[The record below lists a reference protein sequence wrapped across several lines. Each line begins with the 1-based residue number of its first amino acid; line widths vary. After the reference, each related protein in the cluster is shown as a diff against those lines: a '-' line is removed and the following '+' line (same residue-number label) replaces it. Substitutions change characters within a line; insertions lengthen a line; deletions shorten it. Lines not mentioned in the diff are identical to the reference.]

1 MRLRGFALNSFQSST
16 QNRLG
21 FGETQQRPLRYLLRN
36 ITLWFDC
43 LAPRILHSNGNQLM
57 MSLVWT
63 CQPLSAGIFNH
74 TLLAD
79 ARFSPAILWTLLG
92 LWTIALIL
100 FRIQSATLFAV
111 GLIATLAIVHHDFW
125 NWGVTERSMAGLPQ
139 GFVFH
144 VGLSIVAA
152 FLWWVV
158 TLTALS
164 LIHI

>member
-1 MRLRGFALNSFQSST
+1 MGPEAV
-16 QNRLG
+16 
-21 FGETQQRPLRYLLRN
+21 
-36 ITLWFDC
+36 TLFTTEHYTVGQP
-43 LAPRILHSNGNQLM
+43 PRILLSNGNQLM
-57 MSLVWT
+57 MSLDWT
-63 CQPLSAGIFNH
+63 CQQLSAGIFNH

-92 LWTIALIL
+92 LWILALIL

-125 NWGVTERSMAGLPQ
+125 NWGVTERSIGGLPQ

-152 FLWWVV
+152 FLWWIV
-158 TLTALS
+158 TLIAWPKDEWTEANEIKS
-164 LIHI
+164 QTDEASDTGAQV

>member
-1 MRLRGFALNSFQSST
+1 MGPEAV
-16 QNRLG
+16 
-21 FGETQQRPLRYLLRN
+21 
-36 ITLWFDC
+36 TLFTTEHYTVGQP
-43 LAPRILHSNGNQLM
+43 PRILLSNGNQLM
-57 MSLVWT
+57 MSLDWT
-63 CQPLSAGIFNH
+63 CQQLSAGIFNH

-92 LWTIALIL
+92 LWILALIL

-125 NWGVTERSMAGLPQ
+125 NWGVTERYIGGLPQ

-152 FLWWVV
+152 FLWWIV
-158 TLTALS
+158 TLIAWPKDEWTEANEIKS
-164 LIHI
+164 QTDEASDTGAQV